1 MILVCLS
8 SLLGMSVLML
18 TMGAYSFQVYWGYFL
33 DIRLVLLNTV
43 PLFLLTQLL
52 YAMIGRTWMA
62 LAVSDTAVR
71 QSLSLVYV
79 IIIS

>member
-1 MILVCLS
+1 
-8 SLLGMSVLML
+8 ML